1 MKVSFLLVSTLA
13 AASAFTAPMP
23 THATLGKRASFQS
36 IDVSM
41 AQDNDEESSNPV
53 GSVPAV
59 TAAIWAL
66 TSTSAMAAG
75 PDWGIF
81 EGRTGSLLHPVMMI
95 SLLALSAS
103 TALKGFDWRRQRT
116 IGDEINSLKK
126 TIPDLGESSTVS
138 DALAI
143 AQGAEETDSALIA
156 KLKAAMPIEAQVKE
170 LQAERKELASKGS
183 RDSHF
188 NQGALLACLGTLF
201 AIEVSF

>member
-41 AQDNDEESSNPV
+41 AQDNEESSNPV
-53 GSVPAV
+53 VSVPAV

-103 TALKGFDWRRQRT
+103 TGLKGFDWRRQRT
-116 IGDEINSLKK
+116 IGDEITSLKK

-201 AIEVSF
+201 AIEVSL